1 MRKIAFMPVLLLAA
15 CSGGTAEKNEAGP
28 AAANIGAGQ
37 WELASEVT
45 SFNKVD
51 DGEPQINTPVGT
63 RATESVCVGSDERP
77 LTAFFAGP
85 GYDCSY
91 GSYYV
96 RNGRIN
102 VTLTCSR
109 AGLEGQI
116 PIAAEGR
123 VQADGTVEFNR
134 TTRTILASDGDVEIA
149 TRVTGRRTADC
160 TPEAAGDNEAAPQ

>member
-15 CSGGTAEKNEAGP
+15 CSGETAEKNEAAP
-28 AAANIGAGQ
+28 AAANIGPGQ

-45 SFNKVD
+45 GFNRVD
-51 DGEPQINTPVGT
+51 DGEPRIDTPVGT
-63 RATESVCVGSDERP
+63 RATESVCVGAGERP

-102 VTLTCSR
+102 VTLACTR
-109 AGLEGQI
+109 AGLDGQI
-116 PIAAEGR
+116 PIATEGR
-123 VQADGTVEFNR
+123 VLADGTVEFTR
-134 TTRTILASDGDVEIA
+134 TTRTILASDGDVEITA
-149 TRVTGRRTADC
+149 RVTGRRTADC
-160 TPEAAGDNEAAPQ
+160 TAEAAGDNEAAPQ